1 MDTYLGNKYP
11 ESRVA
16 ALHLIAL
23 DKDLP
28 QDQRRKI
35 AAEMIQHKLR
45 DVAPCKAFVDQIKK
59 DLNLKSDEEVE
70 PEYAR
75 WYRDRASDNPVILV
89 EIASGLAE
97 VPAARRDWGC
107 RALRLFYGN
116 INLDDP
122 RLHDQWRRES
132 FYKELR
138 ALKKRSL
145 EEIEKRIKLQE
156 EEQRTK
162 TDWQHLAQ
170 QDNERARNLIPAAEG
185 GDLGALQELAKYR
198 QCSNCTHVSHIERT
212 NQGFCHHCDRMI
224 SGSQPMTW
232 SHVIRL
238 ADMRHCWGRFPCL
251 K

>member
-1 MDTYLGNKYP
+1 MAGLQSEIAALQEQLQEKENTIASLQAEREKDLQSFRAQLESKEQAIAHLTEQLKEAEGATLEVQTQLSCIASYFRFPDYKAAVLDTYLGNKYP

-156 EEQRTK
+156 EEQRRK
-162 TDWQHLAQ
+162 P
-170 QDNERARNLIPAAEG
+170 I
-185 GDLGALQELAKYR
+185 
-198 QCSNCTHVSHIERT
+198 
-212 NQGFCHHCDRMI
+212 
-224 SGSQPMTW
+224 GS
-232 SHVIRL
+232 I
-238 ADMRHCWGRFPCL
+238 
-251 K
+251 